1 MLFDESVLDEM
12 LLSPHVLQ
20 MRSMYKINRRGVQ
33 ISVSRKLPMHNIKI
47 KYTV

>member
-20 MRSMYKINRRGVQ
+20 MRSMYKINRRGG
-33 ISVSRKLPMHNIKI
+33 PNIGLEEIANAQHKD
-47 KYTV
+47 